1 MAELHNNYSVS
12 LSGGKTASSHWAK
25 VTLVLLVVEMEE
37 EVVEVVVEEEVVVV
51 VVVKRDVSTGSIVL
65 P

>member
-37 EVVEVVVEEEVVVV
+37 EVVEVVVEV

>member
-37 EVVEVVVEEEVVVV
+37 VVEV

>member
-25 VTLVLLVVEMEE
+25 VTLVLLVLEMEE
-37 EVVEVVVEEEVVVV
+37 VVEEEVVE
-51 VVVKRDVSTGSIVL
+51 VKRDVSTGSIVL